1 MNPTLKSPK
10 KGQSLNRLF
19 QLCRLF
25 FSSCITNTLRISHNS
40 VASACEKASCWQL
53 ALSIPTALGSHS
65 DLITF
70 SAAISACENAQ
81 KWQQAIALLKELQ
94 IQRLE
99 ANLIVYNAVLSA
111 CERSKHWQHALDFFH
126 HMKVKT
132 VKPNAITCASTLD
145 AIAQSF
151 HGEPITPNLL
161 RELSSILES
170 LLKQRLKRGG
180 FNFHFFPCEENRG
193 KNESS
198 AIEHGNCDP
207 QKRNTSFFPLK
218 NRSTN
223 SHDRSFSLPR
233 PVCRIFIWGCLTGC
247 GRFLVVINWFVEVHW
262 IKSSQCVASISWNL
276 VMMSYYWWLDVSQ
289 ASLFGCSSEGFPTS
303 WDDAIAGSAFQL
315 PWLVISS
322 EWMQQDV
329 YGSNVLRS
337 CNQAIN
343 ACRRNEERSVFFFF
357 VFFSVF

>member
-99 ANLIVYNAVLSA
+99 ANLIVYNAVLSACEKAKKWQQVLFLFSEVTETLVVNVVTYTAVISA

-233 PVCRIFIWGCLTGC
+233 PVCRIFI
-247 GRFLVVINWFVEVHW
+247 
-262 IKSSQCVASISWNL
+262 
-276 VMMSYYWWLDVSQ
+276 
-289 ASLFGCSSEGFPTS
+289 
-303 WDDAIAGSAFQL
+303 
-315 PWLVISS
+315 
-322 EWMQQDV
+322 
-329 YGSNVLRS
+329 
-337 CNQAIN
+337 
-343 ACRRNEERSVFFFF
+343 
-357 VFFSVF
+357 